1 MYTPLGAML
10 PTGWLTDQVT
20 VAPEGRLRI
29 ENCCVPERATVA
41 VAGLT
46 LDGGA
51 EGWRVKLAV
60 PRMAFV
66 EGFVAVTVIVV

>member
-1 MYTPLGAML
+1 M
-10 PTGWLTDQVT
+10 
-20 VAPEGRLRI
+20 RI